1 MKKFLTFIL
10 FLNVLFLQAQNGTL
24 RGNITDEKTGE
35 VIMFANVV
43 VEELSTGT
51 TTDLDGAYSLDLP
64 SGTYTVTFSYLGYAD
79 LPVKEVIIEAGK
91 VNLLDIKLKEATE
104 LLDEVVVT
112 ASQLRNTEAALA
124 TIKQRSVNLIDGISS
139 QNIKR
144 TGDSNAGE
152 ALRRVTGVSV
162 EGGKHVVVR
171 GLGDRYTKTILNSVE
186 IPGLDPDRNSVQM
199 DLFPTNLIDNLI
211 VYKTF
216 SPDLP
221 GDFSGGAVN
230 IVTKDFPEKFTLSAT
245 ANFSYNPNMNL
256 RNDFLSYKGSSTDWL
271 GFDNGSRRL
280 PFNKYLVIPDV
291 SRNLTSMSN
300 LTGAFNKELAAKS
313 VRNDL
318 NKSFGLSVGN
328 QYNVG
333 RHTFGYFGGL
343 NYSENF
349 NHYSNAIF
357 NEYYREAD
365 DSGYL
370 LSKTTNGV
378 LSETINQWSA
388 LGGLSYK
395 YKNHKISLQ
404 ALRVQSGEKKA
415 GQFIQEEIVFNN
427 ALISRDN
434 LEYYQRSITNFNLTG
449 NHAFG
454 KGKLEVSWILSPSFV
469 NVDEPDIRTT
479 GFDNFDG
486 IPLIRPAV
494 GAEISRIYRY
504 LNENDYNGR
513 ADVTYN
519 FTVKGMDSKIKTGIY
534 TSLKER
540 DFEIFNYLFLPRNQG
555 ELDING
561 NPDQILAPENIW
573 SRENQ
578 SGTYL
583 IGNYEPAN
591 TFNARQQVF
600 AGYVMNELPLTQK
613 LKLTYGA
620 RVEKA
625 DNFYTG
631 QNNQG
636 TIKLRDAKI
645 LDNFNVLPSANLLVS
660 LTDKTNLRVSANR
673 TVARPSFKENS
684 VAQIQDRISGRTFLG
699 NIDLKQSTINNAD
712 IRWERFFGSGQ
723 LVSASVF
730 FKQFIDPIQL
740 VVFDAT
746 TPSNYQPKNLE
757 DTNVFGL
764 ELEINKNLDFVSASL
779 SDFNVG
785 LNYTYVKAQI
795 PLVGLSPSIFNAN
808 LSYNNRPSGIEGSV
822 SFNVQ
827 ARRLSIVGA
836 GRIED
841 VYENPFPTLNFRL
854 AKQFGENKQ
863 YGVSVGGENL
873 LNSKKWRTY
882 NTNDG
887 SEAIFDS
894 FNPGR
899 QFNVSLSY
907 KI

>member
-1 MKKFLTFIL
+1 M
-10 FLNVLFLQAQNGTL
+10 
-24 RGNITDEKTGE
+24 
-35 VIMFANVV
+35 
-43 VEELSTGT
+43 
-51 TTDLDGAYSLDLP
+51 
-64 SGTYTVTFSYLGYAD
+64 
-79 LPVKEVIIEAGK
+79 
-91 VNLLDIKLKEATE
+91 
-104 LLDEVVVT
+104 
-112 ASQLRNTEAALA
+112 
-124 TIKQRSVNLIDGISS
+124 
-139 QNIKR
+139 
-144 TGDSNAGE
+144 
-152 ALRRVTGVSV
+152 
-162 EGGKHVVVR
+162 
-171 GLGDRYTKTILNSVE
+171 
-186 IPGLDPDRNSVQM
+186 
-199 DLFPTNLIDNLI
+199 
-211 VYKTF
+211 
-216 SPDLP
+216 
-221 GDFSGGAVN
+221 
-230 IVTKDFPEKFTLSAT
+230 
-245 ANFSYNPNMNL
+245 
-256 RNDFLSYKGSSTDWL
+256 
-271 GFDNGSRRL
+271 
-280 PFNKYLVIPDV
+280 
-291 SRNLTSMSN
+291 
-300 LTGAFNKELAAKS
+300 
-313 VRNDL
+313 
-318 NKSFGLSVGN
+318 
-328 QYNVG
+328 
-333 RHTFGYFGGL
+333 
-343 NYSENF
+343 
-349 NHYSNAIF
+349 
-357 NEYYREAD
+357 
-365 DSGYL
+365 
-370 LSKTTNGV
+370 
-378 LSETINQWSA
+378 
-388 LGGLSYK
+388 
-395 YKNHKISLQ
+395 
-404 ALRVQSGEKKA
+404 
-415 GQFIQEEIVFNN
+415 
-427 ALISRDN
+427 
-434 LEYYQRSITNFNLTG
+434 
-449 NHAFG
+449 
-454 KGKLEVSWILSPSFV
+454 
-469 NVDEPDIRTT
+469 
-479 GFDNFDG
+479 
-486 IPLIRPAV
+486 
-494 GAEISRIYRY
+494 
-504 LNENDYNGR
+504 
-513 ADVTYN
+513 TYN

-600 AGYVMNELPLTQK
+600 AGYVMNELPLTKK